1 MEKRFNITGL
11 CVPEK
16 HYMVDTSAKM
26 ELIGKMIER
35 GDYFT
40 INRARQFGKTTLLN
54 GIRQKFSDRYLV
66 IDMSFEGIGG
76 TPFESQSGFVS
87 TFCALVVKYLEF
99 LKIDGKYLSFWKDSG
114 IQTINDLSSTI
125 SEFCKN
131 YPLPVIL
138 MIDEVDKSS
147 DNQMFLD
154 FIGMLRNKYLD
165 RDKGNDATFHNVVLA
180 GVYDVKN
187 LKLKLRPNDEKKF
200 NSPWNIAADFNVE
213 MEFNPQEIS
222 TMLSDYENDIH
233 TGMDIMAISNEI
245 YRFTSGYP
253 FLVSKVCKLIDE
265 DLDKMWTIESVRKA
279 VNRTVKSESTLFD
292 DLTKNLELYPDYKRF
307 IYSVLMNSDGDVVY
321 EQNNPIMRLGK
332 IFSIIKPDEEGKVMI
347 HNLIFEQVLY
357 NYFIAE
363 EAIRNSS
370 ARSYRSNFI
379 ENGKLLMDQI
389 VSRFQFFMHEEYRTE
404 DERFIERQGRL
415 LFLSF
420 LKPIING
427 SGFYYV
433 EPQTR
438 ENSRMDL
445 VVTYGGEEFVIE
457 LRIWHGQKYETEGK
471 IQLSE
476 YLNVRGL
483 DKGYLVTFDFSK
495 NKIMCPACW
504 VDFNG
509 KQIFE
514 AII

>member
-1 MEKRFNITGL
+1 MGKRFNITGL

-26 ELIGKMIER
+26 EQVGKMIDC

-40 INRARQFGKTTLLN
+40 INRARQFGKTTLLH

-66 IDMSFEGIGG
+66 IDMSFEGIGD
-76 TPFESQSGFVS
+76 TPFENRKNFVS
-87 TFCALVVKYLEF
+87 TFCALVVRYLEF
-99 LKIDGKYLSFWKDSG
+99 LKIDEKYLSFWKNPD
-114 IQTINDLSSTI
+114 IQTISDLSFTI
-125 SEFCKN
+125 TEFCKT

-138 MIDEVDKSS
+138 LIDEVDKSS
-147 DNQMFLD
+147 DNQIFLN

-165 RDKGNDATFHNVVLA
+165 RDKGNDVTFHNVVLA

-187 LKLKLRPNDEKKF
+187 LKLKLRPNDEKKY
-200 NSPWNIAADFNVE
+200 NSPWNIAADFNVD
-213 MEFNPQEIS
+213 MTFNPQEIS
-222 TMLSDYENDIH
+222 TMLADYENEVH

-265 DLDKMWTIESVRKA
+265 DPDKMWTVEGVRKA
-279 VNRTVKSESTLFD
+279 VNGTVKSESTLFD
-292 DLTKNLELYPDYKRF
+292 DLTKNLELYPDYKQF
-307 IYSVLMNSDGDVVY
+307 IYSILMNSDGDVIY
-321 EQNNPIMRLGK
+321 EQNNTIMRLGK
-332 IFSIIKPDEEGKVMI
+332 IFSVIKPDAEGKVMI
-347 HNLIFEQVLY
+347 HNLVFEQVLY

-370 ARSYRSNFI
+370 ARSYRSNFV
-379 ENGKLLMDQI
+379 ENGKLLMDQVI
-389 VSRFQFFMHEEYRTE
+389 SRFQFFIHEEYRTE
-404 DERFIERQGRL
+404 DEKFIERQGRL

-445 VVTYGGEEFVIE
+445 IVTYGSEEFVIE
-457 LRIWHGQKYETEGK
+457 LKIWHGQKYETEGK
-471 IQLSE
+471 IQLSD
-476 YLNVRGL
+476 YLKVRGL
-483 DKGYLVTFDFSK
+483 SKGYLVTFDFSK
-495 NKIMCPACW
+495 NKSSSPAGW
-504 VDFNG
+504 IDFDG

>member
-26 ELIGKMIER
+26 EQVGKMIDR

-40 INRARQFGKTTLLN
+40 INRARQFGKTTLLH
-54 GIRQKFSDRYLV
+54 GIRQKFSDRYLI
-66 IDMSFEGIGG
+66 IDMSFEGIGN
-76 TPFESQSGFVS
+76 TPFENQSNFVS
-87 TFCALVVKYLEF
+87 TFCALVFRYLEF
-99 LKIDGKYLSFWKDSG
+99 VQIDEKYLSFWKKEG
-114 IQTINDLSSTI
+114 VLTISDLSSTI
-125 SEFCKN
+125 TEFCKI

-138 MIDEVDKSS
+138 LIDEVDKSS
-147 DNQMFLD
+147 DNQVFMD

-165 RDKGNDATFHNVVLA
+165 RDKGNDVTFHNVVLA

-187 LKLKLRPNDEKKF
+187 LKLKLRPNEERKY
-200 NSPWNIAADFNVE
+200 NSPWNIAADFNVD
-213 MEFNPQEIS
+213 MTFNPQEIS
-222 TMLSDYENDIH
+222 TMLADYENDVH
-233 TGMDIMAISNEI
+233 SGMDIMAISNEI

-265 DLDKMWTIESVRKA
+265 DLDKMWTVEGVQKA
-279 VNRTVKSESTLFD
+279 VNSTIRSESTLFD
-292 DLTKNLELYPDYKRF
+292 DLTKNLELYPDYKQF
-307 IYSVLMNSDGDVVY
+307 IYSILMSSNGDVIY
-321 EQNNPIMRLGK
+321 EQNNTIMRLGK
-332 IFSIIKPDEEGKVMI
+332 IFSVIKPDVNGKVTI

-370 ARSYRSNFI
+370 ARNYRSNFV
-379 ENGKLLMDQI
+379 ENGKLLMDQ
-389 VSRFQFFMHEEYRTE
+389 VVARFQFFMHEEYRAE
-404 DERFIERQGRL
+404 DEKFIERQGRL

-445 VVTYGGEEFVIE
+445 VVTYRGEEFVVE
-457 LRIWHGQKYETEGK
+457 LKIWHGQKYETEGK
-471 IQLSE
+471 IQLSD
-476 YLNVRGL
+476 YLEVRGL
-483 DKGYLVTFDFSK
+483 TKGYLITFDFSK
-495 NKIMCPACW
+495 NKIASTADW
-504 VDFNG
+504 IDFNG

-514 AII
+514 AVI